1 MLTLQYRIQ
10 KGHANWGF
18 LSLVFSL
25 LSVGSHLVILC
36 SKMYY
41 TNALGLDYQLKKI
54 QESGKISHVPGM

>member
-10 KGHANWGF
+10 KGHTNWGL

-25 LSVGSHLVILC
+25 LSVGSLLVILC

-41 TNALGLDYQLKKI
+41 TNALGLDYQLKEI
-54 QESGKISHVPGM
+54 QEK